1 MFGNEPGVQKWEIFQ
16 AGSSHTKSVA
26 RHQCF
31 GARAWDQTNERARR
45 SKHQWEYDLRLPLP
59 WGSLIYLPVWTGPR
73 QHKVP
78 SCYGAGHSWKY

>member
-1 MFGNEPGVQKWEIFQ
+1 MFGNEPGVQNGEPFKRDHRTQKAWRV
-16 AGSSHTKSVA
+16 TN
-26 RHQCF
+26 CY